1 MPRDDDYLNRRHE
14 RREAARKKREAESR
28 RIRRTALAA
37 VLAIALCGV
46 AFYRLTK
53 DVRPEKAEKPEKQ
66 QTQVQIP
73 EATEAVPEK
82 TRPTRPV
89 EKDPIT
95 TIHIKAAGDL
105 NVTDSVI
112 NAGIAI
118 GGFDFGPVFKDVAG
132 ILSDADLT
140 VMNFEGN
147 VCGEPYGT
155 ETTSAPVELIRS
167 LRACGVDLLQMANS
181 CAINNGL
188 NGLTAT
194 LNAIRSAG
202 IEPMGAYA
210 TAGEL
215 RNSKGYTITDVQ
227 GVKVAFVAFTKGLGG
242 RGMPAGNE
250 ELVNLLYKDY
260 STEYKEIDKDRIG
273 QILKNVE
280 TEKPDITIAMLHWGS
295 EYNDDISK
303 TQKSIVSLMQKQ
315 GVDIILGTHPHTL
328 QPIVYD
334 ESAGT
339 LVAYSLGD
347 FFGEADRGATNYSVI
362 LDIEITK
369 DANAGITRVTNYS
382 YTPIYTVREGEA
394 VGNKD
399 RRVVRIEKALEAYED
414 NFLDKVT
421 DATAAGMQKAMTRI
435 PQRMASEME
444 VTCSECDKAVTVY
457 VITNEAKKKV
467 LVSDTKCKCGYIL
480 EAGKFASEFK

>member
-1 MPRDDDYLNRRHE
+1 MPQNDDYLSRRHQ
-14 RREAARKKREAESR
+14 RREAAQKKREAEAK
-28 RIRRTALAA
+28 RIKRTLFAA
-37 VLAIALCGV
+37 VLALAVCGV
-46 AFYRLTK
+46 AFYRLINDTG
-53 DVRPEKAEKPEKQ
+53 RPVPEEAQ
-66 QTQVQIP
+66 EQLQVT
-73 EATEAVPEK
+73 ETTEA
-82 TRPTRPV
+82 PTEASKPTTPAQ
-89 EKDPIT
+89 KDPIT

-105 NVTDSVI
+105 NVTDSVV
-112 NAGIAI
+112 NAGVAI

-155 ETTSAPVELIRS
+155 QTTSAPIELIRS

-202 IEPMGAYA
+202 IEPVGAYA
-210 TAGEL
+210 TASEL
-215 RNSKGYTITDVQ
+215 RTSKGYTITEVQ

-250 ELVNLLYKDY
+250 KLVNLLYADY
-260 STEYKEIDKDRIG
+260 STEYKEIDRDRIG
-273 QILKNVE
+273 EILKNVE
-280 TEKPDITIAMLHWGS
+280 TEKPDITVALLHWGS

-303 TQKSIVSLMQKQ
+303 SQKSIVSLMQKE
-315 GVDIILGTHPHTL
+315 GVDVIIGTHPHTL
-328 QPIVYD
+328 QPIVFD
-334 ESAGT
+334 DAAGT

-382 YTPIYTVREGEA
+382 YTPIYTVREGEV

-414 NFLDKVT
+414 NFLDKIT
-421 DATAAGMQKAMTRI
+421 ESTAAGMQKAMTRI
-435 PQRMASEME
+435 PERMASDLE
-444 VTCSECDKAVTVY
+444 VTCPECDKAVTVY
-457 VITNEAKKKV
+457 VITNDAKKKI
-467 LVSDTKCKCGYIL
+467 LVSDTKCKCGYVL
-480 EAGKFASEFK
+480 EAGNDAGKFD

>member
-1 MPRDDDYLNRRHE
+1 MPQNDDYLNRRHE
-14 RREAARKKREAESR
+14 RREAARKRREAEAR
-28 RIRRTALAA
+28 RIRRTLFAAFLAL
-37 VLAIALCGV
+37 ILCGV
-46 AFYRLTK
+46 AFYNLTK
-53 DVRPEKAEKPEKQ
+53 GIRPEKTED
-66 QTQVQIP
+66 VQAVAT

-95 TIHIKAAGDL
+95 KIHIKAAGDL
-105 NVTDSVI
+105 NVTDSVV
-112 NAGIAI
+112 NAGVAI
-118 GGFDFGPVFKDVAG
+118 GGFDYGPVFKDVAG

-155 ETTSAPVELIRS
+155 QTTSAPIELIRS
-167 LRACGVDLLQMANS
+167 LRTCGVDLLQMANS

-188 NGLTAT
+188 NGMTAT

-202 IEPMGAYA
+202 IEPLGAYA
-210 TAGEL
+210 TASEL
-215 RNSKGYTITDVQ
+215 RNSKGYTITEVQ
-227 GVKVAFVAFTKGLGG
+227 GVKIAFVAFTKGLGG

-250 ELVNLLYKDY
+250 DLVNLLYKDY
-260 STEYKEIDKDRIG
+260 STEYKEIDKDRISA
-273 QILKNVE
+273 ILKNVE
-280 TEKPDITIAMLHWGS
+280 AEKPDLTVAMLHWGS

-315 GVDIILGTHPHTL
+315 GVDVILGTHPHTL
-328 QPIVYD
+328 QPIVFD
-334 ESAGT
+334 DMAGT

-347 FFGEADRGATNYSVI
+347 FFGEADRGATNYSII
-362 LDIEITK
+362 LDIEVTK

-394 VGNKD
+394 VGNRD

-421 DATAAGMQKAMTRI
+421 ETTAAGMQKAMTRI
-435 PQRMASEME
+435 PERMATDME
-444 VTCSECDKAVTVY
+444 VTCPECDKAVTVY
-457 VITNEAKKKV
+457 VITNESKKKI
-467 LVSDTKCKCGYIL
+467 LVSDTKCKCGFVL
-480 EAGKFASEFK
+480 EAGKDAAKFN

>member
-1 MPRDDDYLNRRHE
+1 MPQNDDYLNRRHE
-14 RREAARKKREAESR
+14 RREAARKRREAEAR
-28 RIRRTALAA
+28 RVRRTLFAAFLAL
-37 VLAIALCGV
+37 ILCGV
-46 AFYRLTK
+46 AFYNLTK
-53 DVRPEKAEKPEKQ
+53 GIRPEKTED
-66 QTQVQIP
+66 VQAVAT
-73 EATEAVPEK
+73 EETEAVPEK

-105 NVTDSVI
+105 NVTDSVV
-112 NAGIAI
+112 NAGVAI

-155 ETTSAPVELIRS
+155 QTTSAPIELIRS
-167 LRACGVDLLQMANS
+167 LRTCGVDLLQMANS

-188 NGLTAT
+188 NGMTAT

-210 TAGEL
+210 TASEL
-215 RNSKGYTITDVQ
+215 RNSKGYTITEVQ
-227 GVKVAFVAFTKGLGG
+227 GVKIAFVAFTKGLGG

-250 ELVNLLYKDY
+250 DLVNLLYKDY
-260 STEYKEIDKDRIG
+260 STEYKEIDKDRISA
-273 QILKNVE
+273 ILKNVE
-280 TEKPDITIAMLHWGS
+280 AEKPDLTVAMLHWGS

-315 GVDIILGTHPHTL
+315 GVDVILGTHPHTL
-328 QPIVYD
+328 QPIVFD
-334 ESAGT
+334 DMAGT

-347 FFGEADRGATNYSVI
+347 FFGEADRGATNYSII
-362 LDIEITK
+362 LDIEVTK

-394 VGNKD
+394 VGNRD

-421 DATAAGMQKAMTRI
+421 ETTAAGMQKAMTRI
-435 PQRMASEME
+435 PERMATDME
-444 VTCSECDKAVTVY
+444 VTCPECDKAVTVY
-457 VITNEAKKKV
+457 VITNESKKKI
-467 LVSDTKCKCGYIL
+467 LVSDTKCKCGFKL
-480 EAGKFASEFK
+480 EAGNDAAKFN